1 MFLLGSA
8 SIQKLIVPPMP
19 SPLGEKNDVGSWCC
33 GDALRLCAPSW
44 SAPRIPAIRVKTKRV
59 KGARNM
65 PCDSLVCSPMPLMAQ
80 RASHSKCRCP
90 VPPAGSSVPRGMA
103 EETSE
108 PRVAR
113 RRRRLLLVVC
123 DDLGYCPRR
132 NRGIVE
138 CFLAGLASGA
148 SLIVN
153 GRAAQDAAR
162 LAKT

>member
-1 MFLLGSA
+1 
-8 SIQKLIVPPMP
+8 
-19 SPLGEKNDVGSWCC
+19 
-33 GDALRLCAPSW
+33 
-44 SAPRIPAIRVKTKRV
+44 
-59 KGARNM
+59 
-65 PCDSLVCSPMPLMAQ
+65 
-80 RASHSKCRCP
+80 
-90 VPPAGSSVPRGMA
+90 MA

-162 LAKT
+162 LAKTHRMPLGLHANVTEGEPVCRTLPRSGRGLLLLPGGTFRGIASFREAMDRGDIDPKELRSWVVDALDDF